1 MYREQTMEGH
11 EMIKNAT
18 LLLVNADSD
27 FAMHD
32 ILCSSSLYL
41 GSWCIS
47 GSWAL
52 RGDAEDRQ
60 SKYFVNL

>member
-1 MYREQTMEGH
+1 
-11 EMIKNAT
+11 MIKNAT